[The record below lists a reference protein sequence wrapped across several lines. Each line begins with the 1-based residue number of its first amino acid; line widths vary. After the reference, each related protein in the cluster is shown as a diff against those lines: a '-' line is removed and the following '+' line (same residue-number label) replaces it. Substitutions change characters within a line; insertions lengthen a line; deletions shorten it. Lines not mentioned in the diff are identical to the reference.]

1 MKLLII
7 VPKQPL
13 STGNHVTAKRFVD
26 KLHPHGWDAVV
37 IEAGFGS
44 AKKISAAAR
53 KSFPDALLLVH
64 AYRSGR
70 PFLQAGLPSELPVL
84 VLMTGTDYNHD
95 RKIPERAAIIED
107 VFERAGTILLQNHL
121 LFQRLGRELGR
132 AGNKLRLLP
141 PGIRVG
147 DEHYP
152 LREKLKLLDSTPLF
166 LFPAGIRPVKGNLDL
181 LLMCDRL
188 AEMQPNFHLAFC
200 GPPLDEEYTAC
211 FFDTLDARPW
221 AHYLGEIPKMAMADV
236 MRQSDVI
243 LNNSRS
249 EGVSNALVEAVAL
262 GRPILA
268 SDIAGNRAVVQHG
281 KNGLLYFGQ
290 EQFVE
295 QALQLCRDLKLRARL
310 SRPNPSAYS
319 AEREGALLANILNEV
334 TASALGDLA

>member
-7 VPKQPL
+7 VPEQPL
-13 STGNHVTAKRFVD
+13 TTGNHVTAKRFADMLQV
-26 KLHPHGWDAVV
+26 HGWDSGI
-37 IEAGFGS
+37 IEVDFGS
-44 AKKISAAAR
+44 EKKICAAVK
-53 KSFPDALLLVH
+53 KSNPDAVLLVH
-64 AYRSGR
+64 AYRAGA
-70 PFLQAGLPSELPVL
+70 PFLQADLPPELPLL

-95 RKIPERAAIIED
+95 RKIPERAEVIEG
-107 VFERAGTILLQNHL
+107 VFERAGAIILQNHL
-121 LFQRLGRELGR
+121 LSERLSRELHG

-141 PGIRVG
+141 PGIRLG
-147 DEHYP
+147 NELYP
-152 LREKLKLLDSTPLF
+152 LRKQLNLLDSTPLF
-166 LFPAGIRPVKGNLDL
+166 LFPAGVRPVKGHLDL
-181 LLMCDRL
+181 LLMCDNL
-188 AEMQPNFHLAFC
+188 AEVQSNFHLVFC
-200 GPPLDEEYTAC
+200 GPPLDEEYTAR

-221 AHYLGEIPKMAMADV
+221 AHYVGEIPKMAMADV

-243 LNNSRS
+243 LNNSSS

-290 EQFVE
+290 EQFVK

-319 AEREGALLANILNEV
+319 AEREGALLATILNEV
-334 TASALGDLA
+334 TASVVGGFT